1 MARRQRVKSLERK
14 AGTIERPTV
23 YLDLS
28 GLSTGKLSLMDKVKM
43 LRQARE
49 QAGPGG
55 RVEVITFAGDPILE
69 QLHSIEREPE
79 TVLHWSDNV

>member
-1 MARRQRVKSLERK
+1 MARRQRVRTLERK
-14 AGTIERPTV
+14 AGTRERPTV

-28 GLSTGKLSLMDKVKM
+28 GLSTGKLSLLDKVRM
-43 LRQARE
+43 LREARE

-55 RVEVITFAGDPILE
+55 RVEVITFAGDPILD
-69 QLHSIEREPE
+69 QLPRIEREPE